1 MPVPV
6 VLNGQPTVL
15 DFSKGPVLLKASDQL
30 QIDPEMQILR
40 QLPLIGLCEEN
51 QLKVKNKR
59 KG

>member
-1 MPVPV
+1 
-6 VLNGQPTVL
+6 
-15 DFSKGPVLLKASDQL
+15 VLLKASDQL
-30 QIDPEMQILR
+30 QIDPHMQILR